1 MTCNTDTSPS
11 RGDSATYLVMQVKT
25 AQRMKTMSTKARQ
38 MINLWKVSLNS
49 FLQRIRILVT
59 FPSVRL

>member
-1 MTCNTDTSPS
+1 M
-11 RGDSATYLVMQVKT
+11 VMQVKT